1 MIINVS
7 GISQGTTR
15 LAGQLAA
22 RELQL
27 DNRGVKPVSPVS
39 IDAKLVKMGLDV
51 YVDAAVSILMELE
64 CSRCLEHFT
73 WQLRSRLQ
81 VLYVPATGRSTQSV
95 ADDECSCYHE
105 NTIDLTENIRTLIA
119 FELPRKPLCRDDCPG
134 LCPRCG
140 KPLSDGPCPC
150 LPPETGYRP
159 FDGLK
164 LE

>member
-22 RELQL
+22 RDLQL
-27 DNRGVKPVSPVS
+27 DSRGVRLISPVS
-39 IDAKLVKMGLDV
+39 IDAKIVKMGLDV
-51 YVDAAVSILMELE
+51 YVDAAIDAVMELE
-64 CSRCLEHFT
+64 CSRCLERFT

-81 VLYVPATGRSTQSV
+81 ALYVPAAEKGVHST
-95 ADDECSCYHE
+95 ADGECSCYHE
-105 NTIDLTENIRTLIA
+105 NTIDLAENIRILIA
-119 FELPRKPLCRDDCPG
+119 SELPRKPLCRDDCPG

-140 KPLSDGPCPC
+140 KPLSDGPCLCP
-150 LPPETGYRP
+150 PPETGYRP

>member
-1 MIINVS
+1 MIVNVS
-7 GISQGTTR
+7 GISQGITR

-22 RELQL
+22 CKLQL
-27 DNRGVKPVSPVS
+27 DNRGVKPASPVN

-51 YVDAAVSILMELE
+51 YVDAAIDAVMELE

-73 WQLRSRLQ
+73 WQLHSRLQ
-81 VLYVPATGRSTQSV
+81 ALYVPATRKGVHST
-95 ADDECSCYHE
+95 ADGECSCYRE
-105 NTIDLTENIRTLIA
+105 NTIDLAENIRTLIA
-119 FELPRKPLCRDDCPG
+119 YELPRKPLCRDDCPG

-140 KPLSDGPCPC
+140 KPLSNGPCQC